1 MNVHAEESWSLLETE
16 ILNDVGMVQILEGLA
31 LQLESFH
38 HGDLSR
44 IVHIAVRSWD
54 LHLLDGDHL
63 SSVGVESKVHLA
75 ISTFSNKLSTNPTE
89 YGYQK
94 ENTNSADIFE
104 FMKPSWDLRL
114 APPGEDSTAG

>member
-1 MNVHAEESWSLLETE
+1 MR
-16 ILNDVGMVQILEGLA
+16 MVEILEGLA

-44 IVHIAVRSWD
+44 IIHIAIRSWNF
-54 LHLLDGDHL
+54 HLLDGDHL

-75 ISTFSNKLSTNPTE
+75 VSTFCNKLSTNPTE

-94 ENTNSADIFE
+94 NTNSADIFE
-104 FMKPSWDLRL
+104 FIRKASWDLRL